1 MAKSLS
7 PIIDNSQALKR
18 KPIVETKADQV
29 KELRIAGHSF
39 REIASMLGLEDE
51 HEAYKLFVGLMV
63 ISAKSTAHEMEY
75 IHMSRLEEM
84 HNAVWDNARNGDER
98 AIAIALKILEQQRAI
113 IGQPKEGLQDIEDEK
128 KELMRMLGLPIEAKD
143 T

>member
-1 MAKSLS
+1 
-7 PIIDNSQALKR
+7 
-18 KPIVETKADQV
+18 
-29 KELRIAGHSF
+29 
-39 REIASMLGLEDE
+39 MLGLEDE

-63 ISAKSTAHEMEY
+63 ISAKSTANEMEY

-128 KELMRMLGLPIEAKD
+128 KELMRMLGLPVEAKEP
-143 T
+143 